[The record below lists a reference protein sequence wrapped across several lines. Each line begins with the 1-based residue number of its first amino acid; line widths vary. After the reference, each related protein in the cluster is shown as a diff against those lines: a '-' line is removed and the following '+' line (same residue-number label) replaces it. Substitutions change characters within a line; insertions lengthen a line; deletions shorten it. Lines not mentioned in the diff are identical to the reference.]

1 MKILLVEDDRS
12 TREILKE
19 YICDESQGRHCESA
33 KTLAEAIH
41 MVTVTRYDLILLDLL
56 LDGEMSTPLIK
67 YVRRLY
73 YNDPPIICILSAM
86 NGAGEIA
93 TQNDI
98 ANCIIKPFN
107 LETIDEII
115 LQKEMFL
122 N

>member
-1 MKILLVEDDRS
+1 
-12 TREILKE
+12 
-19 YICDESQGRHCESA
+19 
-33 KTLAEAIH
+33 

-56 LDGEMSTPLIK
+56 LNGEMSTPLIK